1 LLITARYCA
10 APTSIS
16 RATWLNQSLSNNLAR
31 ITGFVAMQI
40 AQDTVVSIHYT
51 LTDDAGETIDTS
63 VGGEPLAYLH
73 GNGNL
78 VPGLENALAGRRA
91 GDKISVKIAP
101 ADGYGDYDKG
111 LVQRVPRRSFKG
123 VADVRTGMQFQV
135 QSDQGPRSVTV
146 TNVTGDMVTVDGN
159 HPLAGKNL
167 NFDVE
172 VVEVRTPSEQELAH
186 GHVHGPGGHHH

>member
-1 LLITARYCA
+1 
-10 APTSIS
+10 
-16 RATWLNQSLSNNLAR
+16 
-31 ITGFVAMQI
+31 MQI

-51 LTDDAGETIDTS
+51 LTDDAGEKVDSS
-63 VGGEPLAYLH
+63 VGGDPLFYIH

-78 VPGLENALAGRRA
+78 VPGLETALEGKQV
-91 GDKISVKIAP
+91 GDKVSVKVAP
-101 ADGYGDYDKG
+101 ADGYGEYDKAM
-111 LVQRVPRRSFKG
+111 VQRVPRRSFKG
-123 VADVRTGMQFQV
+123 VGDVKPGMQFQV
-135 QSDQGPRSVTV
+135 QSDHGPRSVTV

-172 VVEVRTPSEQELAH
+172 VMEVRTPSEEELAH